1 MHVCMHF
8 RARQDENVNFSC
20 LGAPKTSYKCNR
32 IDVLLC
38 FTKKTQKK
46 NGFKQSKQKKIVKSL
61 L

>member
-1 MHVCMHF
+1 MHVRMHF

-38 FTKKTQKK
+38 FTKKPKK
-46 NGFKQSKQKKIVKSL
+46 KMDSNNQNRKK
-61 L
+61 